1 MLRVRS
7 SWRSFVHY
15 QRYNVKTERLQCESN
30 LIVNHDGIKTISD
43 ENSSVFKITQ
53 PRRTTYEYF
62 VLLYNQKGMNYAKD
76 TKNVT
81 LLRHGAGP

>member
-15 QRYNVKTERLQCESN
+15 QRYNVKIERLQCESN
-30 LIVNHDGIKTISD
+30 LILDQDGIKTISD
-43 ENSSVFKITQ
+43 GNSSVKIPK

-62 VLLYNQKGMNYAKD
+62 VLLCNQKGMNYAKD
-76 TKNVT
+76 TKK
-81 LLRHGAGP
+81 RHVA